1 MSIIFFST
9 VVRYDP
15 NTAGGELVKVD
26 WSSKKVLARTVIAPR
41 SLQLIDPDPRR
52 NTCGGRGIAIIDEK
66 ILVAS
71 YCELQIFDKD
81 LNHLDTITN
90 NLMAGLHEVFYSQD
104 QNLWL
109 TSTAMDAAIKI
120 DLHTNNIIDQIWPS
134 EMSEFQQKWNL
145 KPLDINKNEDN
156 RTRFLADKWAKN
168 KNHVHFNAITEWH
181 GMRFG
186 LLNRKGAVVNLS
198 TGEVVVEDPAI
209 IGSHNLIIIED
220 GTIFVNDTIHQ
231 TIKMY
236 EMNGELIKQINLQPF
251 HHARRNLYWYKNTRP
266 LRFFLKRTSLAGH
279 LVSIPFSVRGMD
291 IVEDNIFVGISP
303 ASVLCVN
310 WKEAKLVDEFNYTSD
325 NRVAVHGLRV
335 HNS

>member
-9 VVRYDP
+9 VVRYAP

-41 SLQLIDPDPRR
+41 SLPLIDPDPRR

-104 QNLWL
+104 QKLWL

-134 EMSEFQQKWNL
+134 EMREFQQRWDL
-145 KPLDINKNEDN
+145 KPLDINKIEDN
-156 RTRFLADKWAKN
+156 RTRFLADKWDY
-168 KNHVHFNAITEWH
+168 F
-181 GMRFG
+181 
-186 LLNRKGAVVNLS
+186 
-198 TGEVVVEDPAI
+198 
-209 IGSHNLIIIED
+209 
-220 GTIFVNDTIHQ
+220 
-231 TIKMY
+231 
-236 EMNGELIKQINLQPF
+236 
-251 HHARRNLYWYKNTRP
+251 
-266 LRFFLKRTSLAGH
+266 
-279 LVSIPFSVRGMD
+279 
-291 IVEDNIFVGISP
+291 
-303 ASVLCVN
+303 
-310 WKEAKLVDEFNYTSD
+310 
-325 NRVAVHGLRV
+325 
-335 HNS
+335 